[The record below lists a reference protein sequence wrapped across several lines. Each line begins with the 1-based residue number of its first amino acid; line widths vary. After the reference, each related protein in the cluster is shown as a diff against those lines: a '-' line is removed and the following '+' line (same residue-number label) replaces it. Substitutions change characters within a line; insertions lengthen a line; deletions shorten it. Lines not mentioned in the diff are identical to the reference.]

1 MSSSN
6 PEGNTKVSPFRGDL
20 EGLIAQTPQPPYYA
34 VIFTSVRT
42 GVEEGYGDMAVEM
55 VELARQQEGFLGVES
70 ARNNVGITVSY
81 WQSAEAIKNWKA
93 NARHLFAQQQ
103 GRDKWYLN
111 YKVRICRVEHDYAF

>member
-1 MSSSN
+1 MSSAN
-6 PEGNTKVSPFRGDL
+6 HEGNSKVSPFTGDL
-20 EGLIAQTPQPPYYA
+20 EGLIAQTPQTPYYA

-81 WQSAEAIKNWKA
+81 WQSVEAIKNWKA

>member
-1 MSSSN
+1 MSLAN

-42 GVEEGYGDMAVEM
+42 GVEEGYGDMANEM

-81 WQSAEAIKNWKA
+81 WQSVEAIKNWKA